1 MIETSNVILTHI
13 VIGFIVSSLT
23 IAVIILIKK
32 VFHNQLSA
40 RWQYNLW
47 FLLLIALTLPFIPS
61 HLFNFENNISFFDVN
76 HSNRIG
82 VPVNDTGDHVIQ
94 NVNWLQDF
102 TISVNPSLPDFLN
115 IVITGTWMAGV
126 FVLSVLTIQA
136 WLKIK
141 DIKSSTS
148 EVKNK
153 EVLLLFEQ
161 CKQDLDI
168 SRNIHVGE
176 SPLVKSAMTFGLFKT
191 YVVLPTHFKEWMSM
205 KDIKYIF
212 LHELNHYKSK
222 DILTNYLIVV
232 FQILYW
238 FNPLVWVA
246 FREMRLDREI
256 ACDNAVLDSLDKH
269 SYVEY
274 GNTII
279 NVADKVSQPGSFILA
294 NQLNGSKKQ
303 IKKRIEKIASF
314 TTESKLLKRKS
325 IAIFMLVGGFVA
337 SQVPFISVMAED
349 HTRYDFKSKQT
360 IYEDL
365 SEYFA
370 GFEGS
375 FVLYDMQ
382 TDQYRI
388 YNENKS
394 TLRVSPDSTYKIFSA
409 LFALESN
416 VITSE
421 NSTMKWNGRQYPY
434 DAWNR
439 DHNLFTAMQN
449 SVTWY
454 FEDLDKRI
462 QQDDMEAFLKQISYG
477 NTDLSGTGP
486 YWLESSLKI
495 SPVEQV
501 QLLKAFYTNQ
511 FRLKEKNVQTV
522 KDTIRLEK
530 KAGIQ
535 LSGKTGTG
543 VVNNK
548 NINGWF
554 IGYVETKENTYFY
567 ATNIQNE
574 DNAKGSIAAEIT
586 LSILRDK
593 GIY

>member
-1 MIETSNVILTHI
+1 METSTVILTHL
-13 VIGFIVSSLT
+13 VTGFIVSSLT
-23 IAVIILIKK
+23 IAIIMLIRK
-32 VFHNQLSA
+32 VCQKQLSA

-61 HLFNFENNISFFDVN
+61 HLFNFGNHISFFDVN
-76 HSNRIG
+76 LSNRIG
-82 VPVNDTGDHVIQ
+82 APANATGDHVIQ

-102 TISVNPSLPDFLN
+102 TISVNRSIPDFLN
-115 IVITGTWMAGV
+115 IVIAGIWMAGV
-126 FVLSVLTIQA
+126 LVLSVLTVKS
-136 WLKIK
+136 WLKLK
-141 DIKSSTS
+141 AIKSSTS
-148 EVKNK
+148 EVINK
-153 EVLLLFEQ
+153 EVLHLFEQ
-161 CKQDLDI
+161 CKLNLDLSGKI
-168 SRNIHVGE
+168 YVGE

-191 YVVLPTHFKEWMSM
+191 YVVLPAHFEEWLSM

-212 LHELNHYKSK
+212 LHELNHYKNK

-238 FNPLVWVA
+238 FNPLVWIA

-256 ACDNAVLDSLDKH
+256 ACDHAVLNSLDEH
-269 SYVEY
+269 GYDEY

-279 NVADKVSQPGSFILA
+279 NVLDKVSQPGNFILA
-294 NQLNGSKKQ
+294 NQLNSSKEQLKR
-303 IKKRIEKIASF
+303 RIEKIASF

-349 HTRYDFKSKQT
+349 HTRYNFKSEQT
-360 IYEDL
+360 VYEDL

-382 TDQYRI
+382 ADQYRI

-416 VITSE
+416 VITNE

-439 DHNLFTAMQN
+439 DHDLFTAMKN
-449 SVTWY
+449 SVNWY
-454 FEDLDKRI
+454 FEDLDKRV
-462 QQDDMEAFLKQISYG
+462 QQDDLQAFLKQIGYG
-477 NTDLSGTGP
+477 NTDFSGGIGP

-511 FRLKEKNVQTV
+511 FGLKEKNVQTV
-522 KDTIRLEK
+522 KDTIRLEG
-530 KAGIQ
+530 KAGKQ

-543 VVNNK
+543 AVNNK

-554 IGYVETKENTYFY
+554 IGYVETHENTYFF
-567 ATNIQNE
+567 ATNIENE
-574 DNAKGSIAAEIT
+574 DKAKGSKAAEIT
-586 LSILRDK
+586 LSILKDK

>member
-1 MIETSNVILTHI
+1 METSNVILTHL

-23 IAVIILIKK
+23 IAVIMLIRK
-32 VFHNQLSA
+32 VFQKQLSA
-40 RWQYNLW
+40 KWQYNLW

-61 HLFNFENNISFFDVN
+61 HLFNFENNASFFDIN
-76 HSNRIG
+76 HGNRIG
-82 VPVNDTGDHVIQ
+82 APANATGDHVM

-102 TISVNPSLPDFLN
+102 TLSVNHSIPDFLN
-115 IVITGTWMAGV
+115 IVIAGIWMAGV

-136 WLKIK
+136 WLKVK

-153 EVLLLFEQ
+153 EVLRLFEQ
-161 CKQDLDI
+161 CKLNLGI
-168 SRNIHVGE
+168 SGNINVRE

-191 YVVLPTHFKEWMSM
+191 YVVLPTHFEEWLSM

-212 LHELNHYKSK
+212 LHELNHYKNK

-256 ACDNAVLDSLDKH
+256 ACDHAVLNSLDKH
-269 SYVEY
+269 GYVEY

-279 NVADKVSQPGSFILA
+279 NVVDRVSQPGNFILT

-325 IAIFMLVGGFVA
+325 IAIFMLVGGLVA

-349 HTRYDFKSKQT
+349 HTRYDFKSERT
-360 IYEDL
+360 VYEDL
-365 SEYFA
+365 NEYFA

-375 FVLYDMQ
+375 FVLYDLQ
-382 TDQYRI
+382 ADQYHI

-421 NSTMKWNGRQYPY
+421 NSTMKWNGIQYPY
-434 DAWNR
+434 SAWNQ
-439 DHNLFTAMQN
+439 DQDLFTAMKS
-449 SVTWY
+449 SVNWY

-462 QQDDMEAFLKQISYG
+462 QRDDLQAFLKQIGYG
-477 NTDLSGTGP
+477 NTDLSGGTGP

-511 FRLKEKNVQTV
+511 FGFKERNVQTV
-522 KDTIRLEK
+522 KDTIKLEK
-530 KAGIQ
+530 KVGKQ

-543 VVNNK
+543 AVNNK

-554 IGYVETKENTYFY
+554 IGYVETKENTYFF

-574 DNAKGSIAAEIT
+574 DNAKGSMAAEIT
-586 LSILRDK
+586 LSILRGK